1 LAGRGIEHLPSK
13 AWATR
18 VVQYCNRFF
27 AFLDDNRR
35 LIARAPRGMSELRGN
50 VAPEEFARFYFS
62 FEQQVQAMKPRA
74 VRLSAHSYSRAHVLT
89 RFTFADL
96 FL

>member
-1 LAGRGIEHLPSK
+1 
-13 AWATR
+13 
-18 VVQYCNRFF
+18 
-27 AFLDDNRR
+27 
-35 LIARAPRGMSELRGN
+35 MSELRGN